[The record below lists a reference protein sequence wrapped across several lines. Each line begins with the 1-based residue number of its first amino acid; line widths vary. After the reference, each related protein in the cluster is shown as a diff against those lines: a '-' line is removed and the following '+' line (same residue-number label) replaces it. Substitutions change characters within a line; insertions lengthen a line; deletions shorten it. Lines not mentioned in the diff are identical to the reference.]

1 MTPAEQA
8 EFEALRATIRERG
21 TARHI
26 LFVSAIAAWAA
37 LVIATTAIIALPVS
51 SLLSLLVLAA
61 GFEATATLHFGVE
74 RIGRYLQVKYEAR
87 PLWETTVMRLAGRTR
102 GAGSDALFSPIY
114 LLACIANF
122 VPVALTAL
130 MPELVALGAVHLI
143 FVWRIFT
150 LRRASSAQRE
160 TELGLF
166 REILRGAEGSQ
177 DVDGK

>member
-21 TARHI
+21 TARPI
-26 LFVSAIAAWAA
+26 LFVSAMAAWAA
-37 LVIATTAIIALPVS
+37 LVIATTAVIALPVS

-61 GFEATATLHFGVE
+61 AFEATAALHFGVE
-74 RIGRYLQVKYEAR
+74 RIGRYLQVRYEGR
-87 PLWETTVMRLAGRTR
+87 PLWESTVMQLAGRTR
-102 GAGSDALFSPIY
+102 GVGSDALFSPIY
-114 LLACIANF
+114 LLACVANF

-150 LRRASSAQRE
+150 LRRASAAQRQ
-160 TELGLF
+160 TELKVF
-166 REILRGAEGSQ
+166 RQILGSAEPSEG
-177 DVDGK
+177 GGER